1 MSSRTSGERSSVLSS
16 LAYFFREALRRIWVA
31 RRTSSVAIAM
41 IALALTTLGA
51 FLLVS
56 ENLTAAIDRWQGK
69 SKVTVFFA
77 PEASPAGINAVRS
90 LLENDPTL
98 RNHAFVSR
106 EEAMARFREGFA
118 GLAGVVDD
126 LDENPFPPS
135 FEVEVTSEVVAR
147 SEFNRRMSEIRAMP
161 EVEEVQFDW
170 LWVAKLRRLV
180 RMINTAGMIIGG
192 ILAVAAAFMIANVI
206 RLTMYAHREEVEIM
220 RLVGATERTIRGP
233 FLIEGLLQGI
243 MGGVL
248 AVLVL
253 YGAWEGTK
261 YFVNQQGASL
271 WTSIFLTFLPWQK
284 SLALIAGG
292 MTAGLIGSWLSLRE
306 TPPEPFA

>member
-16 LAYFFREALRRIWVA
+16 LGYFFREALRRIWVA

-69 SKVTVFFA
+69 SKVTVFFT

>member
-1 MSSRTSGERSSVLSS
+1 MSSRTSGERSSL
-16 LAYFFREALRRIWVA
+16 LASFGYFFREASRRIWVA

-41 IALALTTLGA
+41 IALALTILGA

-69 SKVTVFFA
+69 SKVTIYFT
-77 PEASPAGINAVRS
+77 PEASPAGIDAVRTA
-90 LLENDPTL
+90 LNNDTAL
-98 RNHAFVSR
+98 QNHTFVSR
-106 EEAMARFREGFA
+106 EEAMVRFREGFS
-118 GLAGVVDD
+118 GLSSVIDD

-135 FEVEVTSEVVAR
+135 FEVEVTSESVQQ
-147 SEFNRRMSEIRAMP
+147 SEFNRQMGIIRAMP

-192 ILAVAAAFMIANVI
+192 ILALAAAFMIANVI

-233 FLIEGLLQGI
+233 FLLEGILQGVI
-243 MGGVL
+243 GGAL
-248 AVLVL
+248 AVLLL
-253 YGAWEGTK
+253 YVAYEGAR
-261 YFVNQQGASL
+261 YFVTQQGVSL
-271 WTSIFLTFLPWQK
+271 WTSLFLTFLPWEK
-284 SLALIAGG
+284 SLALVAGG